1 MWVVISMRS
10 SSKDYE
16 NELAVKIENV
26 GTGPLVIKKLVVKN
40 NVQESS
46 ALINLMPQ
54 IDQIWSTFT
63 GNVDGTTIPVGGQ
76 LILLR
81 LYPESDEIKTLVR
94 KELSTMTVYLE
105 YTDIYNTKFQDKRLL
120 DFFGRHYL

>member
-1 MWVVISMRS
+1 M
-10 SSKDYE
+10 
-16 NELAVKIENV
+16 
-26 GTGPLVIKKLVVKN
+26 
-40 NVQESS
+40 
-46 ALINLMPQ
+46 
-54 IDQIWSTFT
+54 
-63 GNVDGTTIPVGGQ
+63 
-76 LILLR
+76 LR

>member
-1 MWVVISMRS
+1 
-10 SSKDYE
+10 
-16 NELAVKIENV
+16 
-26 GTGPLVIKKLVVKN
+26 
-40 NVQESS
+40 
-46 ALINLMPQ
+46 MPQ

>member
-16 NELAVKIENV
+16 NELAVKFENV

-120 DFFGRHYL
+120 DFFGKHYL